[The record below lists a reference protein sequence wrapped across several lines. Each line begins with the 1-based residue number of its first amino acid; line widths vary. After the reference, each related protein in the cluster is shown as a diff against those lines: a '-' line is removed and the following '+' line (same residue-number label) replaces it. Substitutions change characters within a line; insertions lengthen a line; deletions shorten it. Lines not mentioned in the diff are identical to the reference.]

1 MRCFTLWISVHVPP
15 FYRPFKRRF
24 LTSIHAQHV
33 KCGTG
38 GKGEQS
44 TSRVV
49 HCRLVL
55 PAAMAGVRWRSRC
68 AISLPPRARG
78 CTSAT
83 RSDAWGRDIRV
94 SLLATIPGELR
105 VVEPGGPWPRCDAP
119 MLPLHDGRSDPPA
132 R

>member
-49 HCRLVL
+49 HRRLVL
-55 PAAMAGVRWRSRC
+55 PTAMAGVRWRSRC

-83 RSDAWGRDIRV
+83 RSDAWGRTKCE
-94 SLLATIPGELR
+94 S
-105 VVEPGGPWPRCDAP
+105 
-119 MLPLHDGRSDPPA
+119 A
-132 R
+132 RHHSR